1 MNKRKRNQRAMRRQ
15 HRRYQ
20 QEMSRQRQNRT
31 YDLAYPKDA
40 KPSDSF
46 EAVEM
51 VDDFLSGIGVQPKD
65 VAIVFHT
72 DDFKSG
78 DLVLFKNSLEQ
89 FIGKYY
95 PAPGGL
101 MRLEPLNDEYE
112 TDIYRPGEGAVMG
125 RVIRFERAGE
135 VVHELRPVRRLGLMD
150 TLRSWVRGVSTW
162 RIGQSKAVNHS
173 EDVDLV

>member
-15 HRRYQ
+15 YRRYQ
-20 QEMSRQRQNRT
+20 QEMSRQHQNRT
-31 YDLAYPKDA
+31 YNLAYPKGTQ
-40 KPSDSF
+40 PSDSF
-46 EAVEM
+46 EAIEM
-51 VDDFLSGIGVQPKD
+51 VDDSLSGIGIQPKD

-112 TDIYRPGEGAVMG
+112 TDILSPRWRGCHGTGYSLRACWRG
-125 RVIRFERAGE
+125 RA
-135 VVHELRPVRRLGLMD
+135 
-150 TLRSWVRGVSTW
+150 
-162 RIGQSKAVNHS
+162 
-173 EDVDLV
+173 